1 MIARLTGRLL
11 RKAPDALVID
21 VSGVGYRVMV
31 SLNTFYGLPAEGS
44 PVTLEIYTNVRENAL
59 ELFGFGDL
67 TEKSLFATLLTVSG
81 VGPRVA
87 LSILSGIPS
96 DELITALR
104 TRDVARLVAVPGV
117 GKKTA
122 ERLVVELQDR
132 VAALVRDA
140 ATDRG
145 GLSGG
150 VESEAI
156 SALINLGYRQPQAEQ
171 AVREIVRAG
180 ETDLAKIIRRA
191 LQRLSS

>member
-1 MIARLTGRLL
+1 MIARLAGRLV
-11 RKAPDALVID
+11 RKSPDSLVID
-21 VSGVGYRVMV
+21 VGGVGYGVMV
-31 SLNTFYGLPAEGS
+31 SLSTFYVLPAEGAA
-44 PVTLEIYTNVRENAL
+44 VTLEIYTNVRENAL
-59 ELFGFGDL
+59 ELFGFSDL
-67 TEKSLFATLLTVSG
+67 TERSLFTTLLTVSG

-104 TRDVARLVAVPGV
+104 TRDVGRLVAVPGV

-132 VAALVRDA
+132 VAAIAWDA
-140 ATDRG
+140 A
-145 GLSGG
+145 SGRTMASG
-150 VESEAI
+150 VESEAT

-171 AVREIVRAG
+171 AVKDIVRGG
-180 ETDLAKIIRRA
+180 ETDLGSIIRRA

>member
-1 MIARLTGRLL
+1 MIARLSGRLV
-11 RKAPDALVID
+11 RKAPDSLVVD
-21 VSGVGYRVMV
+21 VAGVGYGVMV
-31 SLNTFYGLPAEGS
+31 SLNTFYGLPAEGAA
-44 PVTLEIYTNVRENAL
+44 VTLEIHTNVRENAL
-59 ELFGFGDL
+59 ELFGFGDI
-67 TEKSLFATLLTVSG
+67 TEKSLFTTLLTVSG

-104 TRDVARLVAVPGV
+104 ARDIARLVAVPGV

-132 VAALVRDA
+132 VAALAHEA
-140 ATDRG
+140 ASGRAPT
-145 GLSGG
+145 GG
-150 VESEAI
+150 VETEAI

-171 AVREIVRAG
+171 AVKDIVRGG

>member
-1 MIARLTGRLL
+1 MIARLAGRLL
-11 RKAPDALVID
+11 RKAPDSLVVD
-21 VSGVGYRVMV
+21 VGGVGYGVMV
-31 SLNTFYGLPAEGS
+31 SLNTFYVLPAEGA

-59 ELFGFGDL
+59 ELFGFADL
-67 TEKSLFATLLTVSG
+67 TEKSLFTTLLTVSG

-104 TRDVARLVAVPGV
+104 TRDIARLVAVPGV

-132 VAALVRDA
+132 VAALAHEA
-140 ATDRG
+140 AAGRG
-145 GLSGG
+145 AAGG
-150 VESEAI
+150 VETEAV

-171 AVREIVRAG
+171 AVKDIVRGG
-180 ETDLAKIIRRA
+180 ESDLASIIRRA
-191 LQRLSS
+191 LQRLSK